1 VRASLFCKKENVVLK
16 PENQVDKD
24 RFEELKDAEV
34 DRGREEETGIDVAA
48 QQVKELREREGRSKD
63 DRPSNPR

>member
-1 VRASLFCKKENVVLK
+1 MLK

-24 RFEELKDAEV
+24 RFDKLKDAEL
-34 DRGREEETGIDVAA
+34 DRGREEETAIDVAA

-63 DRPSNPR
+63 DQPSQPR